1 MEGDEIR
8 GGWLPLDKSRQ
19 AHMEGKRDGAVV
31 MGVWFDSRRF
41 PSDGSMLS
49 FKQSVKSYTET
60 QKVRGL
66 QMRRRQWHPTPVLL
80 PEKSHGWRSLV
91 GCSPWG
97 R

>member
-8 GGWLPLDKSRQ
+8 GGRLPLDKSRQ

-49 FKQSVKSYTET
+49 FKQSET

-66 QMRRRQWHPTPVLL
+66 QMRKRQWHPTPVLL
-80 PEKSHGWRSLV
+80 PGKSHGRRSLV
-91 GCSPWG
+91 GCSQWG